1 MKYPA
6 SMIGN
11 FEFIENEFF
20 NKNPV
25 EKKISARTLSLLIS
39 W

>member
-25 EKKISARTLSLLIS
+25 EKKFRLIRYHS
-39 W
+39 

>member
-1 MKYPA
+1 
-6 SMIGN
+6 MIGN

-25 EKKISARTLSLLIS
+25 EKNFGSYVITPNFMVI
-39 W
+39 